1 MYSPEE
7 ASNVERRNYHSIR
20 EMIRLSY
27 TVGYNLMDPKPS
39 RLRIWTVIL
48 SLSSLAS
55 LYGHWHMLV
64 KYVQEI
70 PRIVET
76 AGTALQFLSSIFKM
90 WYYLFTHRQIYEL
103 LRKARCHELLKDCE
117 IFTEMSD
124 LPVVKTLR
132 EEVEVTMARY
142 WANTRRIL
150 LIYLYSC
157 ASLTST
163 YFLRSFLMGIYQYFF
178 LPAGTYDIVLPFE
191 SLYPPWKDK
200 GMTFPYYHIQMYLES
215 CSLYICG
222 MGKYLRDI
230 YSKSLALNLQ
240 ISPAA
245 VSFDGV
251 FIVLCLHSVGLI
263 RSLNQMIGYSTSE
276 LVPQERRVQYLRCC
290 IYQYQRIQRYQ
301 FNNFIFYMLYYF
313 FLSYAAEINAYFRH
327 ITFSQFLLSL
337 FVWGLALFQMSVGL
351 NSSFTIILMSMYLLA
366 AGYQIVVYCYNGQR
380 FATASSQIGRAFYE
394 CEWYGESREF
404 RQLIGM
410 MLMRTNRDFRLD
422 VSWFLQMSLP
432 TLMAMVRTS
441 GQYFL
446 LLQNVTQK

>member
-7 ASNVERRNYHSIR
+7 ARALERRNYHSIR
-20 EMIRLSY
+20 EMIWLSY
-27 TVGYNLMDPKPS
+27 TVGFNLMEPHPS
-39 RLRIWTVIL
+39 RLRIWTVVL

-55 LYGHWHMLV
+55 LYGHWHMLL
-64 KYVQEI
+64 KYINEI

-90 WYYLFTHRQIYEL
+90 WYYLFTHRRIYEL
-103 LRKARCHELLKDCE
+103 LRKARCHELLQNCE

-132 EEVEVTMARY
+132 QQVETTMERY

-150 LIYLYSC
+150 LIFLYSC
-157 ASLTST
+157 ATLTST
-163 YFLRSFLMGIYQYFF
+163 YFLRSFLTSLYQYFF
-178 LPAGTYDIVLPFE
+178 LPAGSFDIVLPFE
-191 SLYPPWKDK
+191 SLYPSWKGK
-200 GMTFPYYHIQMYLES
+200 GMTFPYFHIQMYIET

-222 MGKYLRDI
+222 M
-230 YSKSLALNLQ
+230 
-240 ISPAA
+240 AA

-263 RSLNQMIGYSTSE
+263 RSLNQMIGYSTTE
-276 LVPQERRVQYLRCC
+276 LVPRERRVQYLRCC
-290 IYQYQRIQRYQ
+290 IYQYQRIHS
-301 FNNFIFYMLYYF
+301 F
-313 FLSYAAEINAYFRH
+313 AAEINAYFRQ

-337 FVWGLALFQMSVGL
+337 FVWGLALFQLSVGL

-380 FATASSQIGRAFYE
+380 FANASSQIGRAFYE

-422 VSWFLQMSLP
+422 VSWFMQMSLP